1 MRGTA
6 EFQIIG
12 RIGRIATVGSTLK
25 INIASDY
32 PRKQDDGSWDD
43 NTHWNTVTVFN
54 ERTIEWIKANTK
66 PGDLVHARGRIR
78 NGSYEKDDDTVYTTD
93 LVTTEFLLLAKH
105 QPKDADEGLID
116 KEA

>member
-32 PRKQDDGSWDD
+32 PRKKDDGSWDD

-54 ERTIEWIKANTK
+54 ERTIEWINSNTK

-78 NGSYEKDDDTVYTTD
+78 NGSYEKDGDTVYTTD

>member
-32 PRKQDDGSWDD
+32 PRKKEDGSWDD
-43 NTHWNTVTVFN
+43 NTHWNTVTVFA
-54 ERTIEWIKANTK
+54 ERTIEWIKAKTK

-78 NGSYEKDDDTVYTTD
+78 NGSYEKDGDTVYTTD

-105 QPKDADEGLID
+105 QPKDTDDSVID

>member
-12 RIGRIATVGSTLK
+12 RIGRIATVGTTLK

-32 PRKQDDGSWDD
+32 PRKDKNGEWDD

-54 ERTIEWIKANTK
+54 ERTIEWINKNTK
-66 PGDLVHARGRIR
+66 PGDLVHARGRLR
-78 NGSYEKDDDTVYTTD
+78 NGSYEKDGEKIYTVD
-93 LVTTEFLLLAKH
+93 LLTEEFLLLAKH
-105 QPKDADEGLID
+105 QPKSDADS
-116 KEA
+116 AA

>member
-32 PRKQDDGSWDD
+32 PRKKDDGSWDD
-43 NTHWNTVTVFN
+43 NTHWNTVTVFA

-78 NGSYEKDDDTVYTTD
+78 NGSYEKDGDTVYTTD

-105 QPKDADEGLID
+105 QQKNADESLID